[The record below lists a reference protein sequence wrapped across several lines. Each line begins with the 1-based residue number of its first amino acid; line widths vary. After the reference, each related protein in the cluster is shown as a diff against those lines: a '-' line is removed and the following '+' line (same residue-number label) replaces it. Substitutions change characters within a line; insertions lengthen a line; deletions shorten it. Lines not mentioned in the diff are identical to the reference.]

1 MVVLSQNYGG
11 LVAYCDRCRALLG
24 WKAEDVYGTIIYCPI
39 CKNQIEVPF
48 NKNYN
53 DSTQKNA

>member
-24 WKAEDVYGTIIYCPI
+24 WKAEDAYGTIIYCPI

-48 NKNYN
+48 VKENENGK
-53 DSTQKNA
+53 